1 MSRSILRVAAD
12 TGGTFTDVVAELI
25 TPDGARKCHEAKV
38 PSTPHDPSLAVAQ
51 GLKLMEEWAGVPA
64 AVLIHGTTVATNAML
79 EGRPRR
85 TALVLNAG
93 FEDLLLIGR
102 QNRRELYALQPK
114 NTPQLI
120 DTAFVVGVGGRLH
133 PDGTEETSLQTT
145 ALQGRFAQF
154 GAEPISWAVCL
165 LHSYANPG
173 HERAVRD
180 LILASRPQDVVSLS
194 CEVLPVFREVERA
207 STTVANAYVRPLMQH
222 YLQRL
227 SVLAERVEI
236 MGSSGGRIPVEMAA
250 QFPVHTAVS
259 GPAGGVVG
267 ATRAAIDAGMGAVVA
282 FDMGG
287 TSTDV
292 TVCNGELQLRYEG
305 FVGDFPLA
313 IPMLDIHTIGAG
325 GGSLIRVD
333 AGGALRV
340 GPWSAGADP
349 GPACYGKGSEPTVT
363 DAHAILGHL
372 PADILLG
379 GKHPIH
385 VERAWKAMGLVASAI
400 GTDVPDAARGAIR
413 IATEKMAQAIRRMTV
428 QRGLD
433 PRAMTLCAFGGAGG
447 LHVCALAE
455 LLGMK
460 RAFVPAR
467 AGLLSAVGMLVSRTV
482 QERSQTVLG
491 LAADQRRRLLGEML
505 HTVGGAVQKSNA
517 DGDLATVEIRA
528 ELRFRGQSFELS
540 VVPAEDDATTES
552 AFREE
557 HLRVFGY
564 VVDSPIDWVT
574 LRVRALGQ
582 ESPSLPVGTP
592 MLDDVVIGPA
602 VIRDPACTIWVAAGW
617 QASPEPSGGVVL
629 HRVEE
634 A

>member
-1 MSRSILRVAAD
+1 MSRPILRVAAD

-25 TPDGARKCHEAKV
+25 RPDGTRQCHEAKV
-38 PSTPHDPSLAVAQ
+38 PSTPHDPSRAVAE
-51 GLKLMEEWAGVPA
+51 GLRLMEAWAGVPA
-64 AVLIHGTTVATNAML
+64 AMLIHGTTVATNAML

-114 NTPQLI
+114 NTPQLM
-120 DTAFVVGVGGRLH
+120 DAAFVFGVEGRLH
-133 PDGTEETSLQTT
+133 PDGTEETPLQST
-145 ALQGRFAQF
+145 ALQNRFDDF
-154 GAEPISWAVCL
+154 GSEPLSWAVCL
-165 LHSYANPG
+165 LHSYANPS
-173 HERAVRD
+173 HEHGVRD
-180 LILASRPQDVVSLS
+180 LILARRPQDIVSLS

-207 STTVANAYVRPLMQH
+207 STTVANAYVRPLMQQ
-222 YLQRL
+222 YLQQL
-227 SVLAERVEI
+227 AALAERVEI

-250 QFPVHTAVS
+250 QYPVHTAVS

-267 ATRAAIDAGMGAVVA
+267 ATRAAIDAGIGAVVA

-292 TVCNGELQLRYEG
+292 TVCSGELQLRHEG

-349 GPACYGKGSEPTVT
+349 GPACYGKGTEPTVT

-379 GKHPIH
+379 GKHPID
-385 VERAWKAMGLVASAI
+385 VERAWKAMEPIAAAI
-400 GTDVPDAARGAIR
+400 GSDVPDAARGAIR

-433 PRAMTLCAFGGAGG
+433 PRSMTLCAFGGAGG

-460 RAFVPAR
+460 RAFIPAR

-491 LAADQRRRLLGEML
+491 LSAAHRHRLMHEMIQA
-505 HTVGGAVQKSNA
+505 VGGAEQKSCV
-517 DGDLATVEIRA
+517 GGSLATIEIRA

-540 VVPAEDDATTES
+540 VVPAEDDANTES

-582 ESPSLPVGTP
+582 ESPSMPVGKP
-592 MLDDVVIGPA
+592 MLNDVVHGPA
-602 VIRDPACTIWVAAGW
+602 VIRDPACTLWVAAGW
-617 QASPEPSGGVVL
+617 QALPEPTGGVVL
-629 HRVEE
+629 HRVETI
-634 A
+634 

>member
-1 MSRSILRVAAD
+1 
-12 TGGTFTDVVAELI
+12 
-25 TPDGARKCHEAKV
+25 
-38 PSTPHDPSLAVAQ
+38 
-51 GLKLMEEWAGVPA
+51 
-64 AVLIHGTTVATNAML
+64 
-79 EGRPRR
+79 
-85 TALVLNAG
+85 
-93 FEDLLLIGR
+93 
-102 QNRRELYALQPK
+102 
-114 NTPQLI
+114 
-120 DTAFVVGVGGRLH
+120 
-133 PDGTEETSLQTT
+133 
-145 ALQGRFAQF
+145 
-154 GAEPISWAVCL
+154 
-165 LHSYANPG
+165 
-173 HERAVRD
+173 
-180 LILASRPQDVVSLS
+180 
-194 CEVLPVFREVERA
+194 
-207 STTVANAYVRPLMQH
+207 
-222 YLQRL
+222 
-227 SVLAERVEI
+227 
-236 MGSSGGRIPVEMAA
+236 MAA
-250 QFPVHTAVS
+250 QYPVHTAVS

-267 ATRAAIDAGMGAVVA
+267 ATRAAIDAGIGAVVA

-292 TVCNGELQLRYEG
+292 TVCSGELQLRHEG

-349 GPACYGKGSEPTVT
+349 GPACYGKGTEPTVT

-379 GKHPIH
+379 GKHPID
-385 VERAWKAMGLVASAI
+385 VERAWKAMEPIAAAI
-400 GTDVPDAARGAIR
+400 GSDVPDAARGAIR

-433 PRAMTLCAFGGAGG
+433 PRSMTLCAFGGAGG

-460 RAFVPAR
+460 RAFIPAR

-491 LAADQRRRLLGEML
+491 LSAAHRHRLMHEMIQA
-505 HTVGGAVQKSNA
+505 VGGAEQKSCV
-517 DGDLATVEIRA
+517 GGSLATIEIRA

-540 VVPAEDDATTES
+540 VVPAEDDANTES

-582 ESPSLPVGTP
+582 ESPSMPVGKP
-592 MLDDVVIGPA
+592 MLNDVVHGPA
-602 VIRDPACTIWVAAGW
+602 VIRDPACTLWVAAGW
-617 QASPEPSGGVVL
+617 QALPEPTGGVVL
-629 HRVEE
+629 HRVET

>member
-1 MSRSILRVAAD
+1 VSRPILRVAAD

-25 TPDGARKCHEAKV
+25 RPDGTRQSHEAKV
-38 PSTPHDPSLAVAQ
+38 PSTPHDPSRAVAE
-51 GLKLMEEWAGVPA
+51 GLRLMEAWAGVPA

-114 NTPQLI
+114 NTPQLM
-120 DTAFVVGVGGRLH
+120 DAAFVVGVEGRLH
-133 PDGTEETSLQTT
+133 PDGTEETPLQTT
-145 ALQGRFAQF
+145 ALQNRFDEF
-154 GAEPISWAVCL
+154 GSEPLSWAVCL

-173 HERAVRD
+173 HEHGVRD
-180 LILASRPQDVVSLS
+180 LILARRPQDIVSLS

-222 YLQRL
+222 YLKQL
-227 SVLAERVEI
+227 AVLAEHVEI

-250 QFPVHTAVS
+250 QYPVHTAVS

-267 ATRAAIDAGMGAVVA
+267 ATRAAIDAGIGAVVA

-292 TVCNGELQLRYEG
+292 TVCNGELQLRHDG

-333 AGGALRV
+333 VGGALRV

-349 GPACYGKGSEPTVT
+349 GPACYGKGTEPTVT

-379 GKHPIH
+379 GKHPID
-385 VERAWKAMGLVASAI
+385 VERAWKAMEPVAAAI
-400 GTDVPDAARGAIR
+400 GSEVPDAARGAIR

-428 QRGLD
+428 QRGVD
-433 PRAMTLCAFGGAGG
+433 PRTMTLCAFGGAGG

-460 RAFVPAR
+460 RALIPAR

-491 LAADQRRRLLGEML
+491 LSAAHRHRLLSEMIQA
-505 HTVGGAVQKSNA
+505 VGGAEQKSHV
-517 DGDLATVEIRA
+517 GGSLAAIEIRA

-540 VVPAEDDATTES
+540 VVPAEDDANTES
-552 AFREE
+552 TFRAE

-582 ESPSLPVGTP
+582 ESPSLPVGKP
-592 MLDDVVIGPA
+592 MLNDVVHGPA
-602 VIRDPACTIWVAAGW
+602 VIRDPACTLWVAAGW
-617 QASPEPSGGVVL
+617 QALPEPTGGVLL
-629 HRVEE
+629 HRVETI
-634 A
+634 

>member
-1 MSRSILRVAAD
+1 MSRPILRVAAD

-25 TPDGARKCHEAKV
+25 RPDGTRQCHEAKV
-38 PSTPHDPSLAVAQ
+38 PSTPHDPSRAVAE
-51 GLKLMEEWAGVPA
+51 GLRIMEAWAGVPA

-114 NTPQLI
+114 NTPQLM
-120 DTAFVVGVGGRLH
+120 DAAFVFGVEGRLH
-133 PDGTEETSLQTT
+133 PDGTEETPLQTT
-145 ALQGRFAQF
+145 ALQNRFDDF
-154 GAEPISWAVCL
+154 GAEPLSWAVCL
-165 LHSYANPG
+165 LHSYANPS
-173 HERAVRD
+173 HEHGIRD
-180 LILASRPQDVVSLS
+180 LILARRPQDIVSLS

-207 STTVANAYVRPLMQH
+207 STTVANAYVRPLMQQ
-222 YLQRL
+222 YLQQL
-227 SVLAERVEI
+227 AALAERVEI

-250 QFPVHTAVS
+250 QYPVHTAVS

-267 ATRAAIDAGMGAVVA
+267 ATRAAIDAGIGAVVA

-292 TVCNGELQLRYEG
+292 TVCSGELQLRHEG

-349 GPACYGKGSEPTVT
+349 GPACYGKGTEPTVT

-379 GKHPIH
+379 GKHPID
-385 VERAWKAMGLVASAI
+385 VERAWKAMEPIAAAI
-400 GTDVPDAARGAIR
+400 GSDVPDAARGAIR

-433 PRAMTLCAFGGAGG
+433 PRSMTLCAFGGAGG

-460 RAFVPAR
+460 RAFIPAR

-491 LAADQRRRLLGEML
+491 LSAAHRHRLMHEMIQA
-505 HTVGGAVQKSNA
+505 VGGAEQKSCV
-517 DGDLATVEIRA
+517 GGSLATIEIRA

-540 VVPAEDDATTES
+540 VVPAEDDANTES

-582 ESPSLPVGTP
+582 ESPSMPVGKP
-592 MLDDVVIGPA
+592 MLNDVVHGPA
-602 VIRDPACTIWVAAGW
+602 VIRDPACTVWVAAGW
-617 QASPEPSGGVVL
+617 QALPEPSGGVVL
-629 HRVEE
+629 HRVET

>member
-1 MSRSILRVAAD
+1 MSRPILRVAAD

-25 TPDGARKCHEAKV
+25 RPDGTRQCHEAKV
-38 PSTPHDPSLAVAQ
+38 PSTPHDPSRAVAE
-51 GLKLMEEWAGVPA
+51 GLRLMEAWAGVPA

-114 NTPQLI
+114 NTPQLM
-120 DTAFVVGVGGRLH
+120 DAAFVFGVEGRLH
-133 PDGTEETSLQTT
+133 PDGTEETPLQST
-145 ALQGRFAQF
+145 ALQNRFDDF
-154 GAEPISWAVCL
+154 GSEPVSWAVCL
-165 LHSYANPG
+165 LHSYANPS
-173 HERAVRD
+173 HEHGVRD
-180 LILASRPQDVVSLS
+180 LILARRPQDIVSLS

-207 STTVANAYVRPLMQH
+207 STTVANAYVRPLMQQ
-222 YLQRL
+222 YLQQL
-227 SVLAERVEI
+227 AALAERVEI

-250 QFPVHTAVS
+250 QYPVHTAVS

-267 ATRAAIDAGMGAVVA
+267 ATRAAIDAGIGAVVA

-292 TVCNGELQLRYEG
+292 TVCSGELQLRHEG

-349 GPACYGKGSEPTVT
+349 GPACYGKGTEPTVT

-379 GKHPIH
+379 GKHPID
-385 VERAWKAMGLVASAI
+385 VERAWKAMEPIAAAI
-400 GTDVPDAARGAIR
+400 GSDVPDAARGAIR

-433 PRAMTLCAFGGAGG
+433 PRSMTLCAFGGAGG

-460 RAFVPAR
+460 RAFIPAR

-491 LAADQRRRLLGEML
+491 LSAAHRHRLMHEMIQA
-505 HTVGGAVQKSNA
+505 VGGAEQKSCV
-517 DGDLATVEIRA
+517 GGSLATIEIRA

-540 VVPAEDDATTES
+540 VVPAEDDANTES

-582 ESPSLPVGTP
+582 ESPSMPVGKP
-592 MLDDVVIGPA
+592 MLNDVVHGPA
-602 VIRDPACTIWVAAGW
+602 VIRDPACTLWVAAGW
-617 QASPEPSGGVVL
+617 QALPEPTGGVVL
-629 HRVEE
+629 HRVET

>member
-1 MSRSILRVAAD
+1 VSRPILRVAAD

-25 TPDGARKCHEAKV
+25 RPDGTRQCHEAKV
-38 PSTPHDPSLAVAQ
+38 PSTPHDPSRAVAE
-51 GLKLMEEWAGVPA
+51 GLRLMEAWAGVPA

-114 NTPQLI
+114 NTPQLM
-120 DTAFVVGVGGRLH
+120 DAAFVFGVEGRLH
-133 PDGTEETSLQTT
+133 PDGTEETPLQST
-145 ALQGRFAQF
+145 ALQNRFDDF
-154 GAEPISWAVCL
+154 GSEPVSWAVCL
-165 LHSYANPG
+165 LHSYANPS
-173 HERAVRD
+173 HEHGVRD
-180 LILASRPQDVVSLS
+180 LILARRPQDIVSLS

-207 STTVANAYVRPLMQH
+207 STTVANAYVRPLMQQ
-222 YLQRL
+222 YLQQL
-227 SVLAERVEI
+227 AALAERVEI

-250 QFPVHTAVS
+250 QYPVHTAVS

-267 ATRAAIDAGMGAVVA
+267 ATRAAIDAGIGAVVA

-292 TVCNGELQLRYEG
+292 TVCSGELQLRHEG

-349 GPACYGKGSEPTVT
+349 GPACYGKGTEPTVT

-379 GKHPIH
+379 GKHPID
-385 VERAWKAMGLVASAI
+385 VERAWKAMEPIAAAI
-400 GTDVPDAARGAIR
+400 GSDVPDAARGAIR

-433 PRAMTLCAFGGAGG
+433 PRSMTLCAFGGAGG

-460 RAFVPAR
+460 RAFIPAR

-491 LAADQRRRLLGEML
+491 LSAAHRHRLMHEMIQA
-505 HTVGGAVQKSNA
+505 VGGAEQKSCV
-517 DGDLATVEIRA
+517 GGSLATIEIRA

-540 VVPAEDDATTES
+540 VVPAEDDANTES

-582 ESPSLPVGTP
+582 ESPSMPVGKP
-592 MLDDVVIGPA
+592 MLNDVVHGPA
-602 VIRDPACTIWVAAGW
+602 VIRDPACTLWVAAGW
-617 QASPEPSGGVVL
+617 QALPEPTGGVVL
-629 HRVEE
+629 HRVET

>member
-1 MSRSILRVAAD
+1 MPRSILRVAAD

-25 TPDGARKCHEAKV
+25 TPDGTRQCHEAKV
-38 PSTPHDPSLAVAQ
+38 PSTPHDPSRAVAE
-51 GLKLMEEWAGVPA
+51 GLRLMEAWAGVPA

-114 NTPQLI
+114 NTPQLM
-120 DTAFVVGVGGRLH
+120 DTAFVFGVEGRLH
-133 PDGTEETSLQTT
+133 PDGTEETPLQTT
-145 ALQGRFAQF
+145 ALQNRFDDF
-154 GAEPISWAVCL
+154 GPEPLSWAVCL

-173 HERAVRD
+173 HEHGIRD
-180 LILASRPQDVVSLS
+180 LILARRPQDIVSLS

-207 STTVANAYVRPLMQH
+207 STTVANAYVRPLMQQ
-222 YLQRL
+222 YLQQL
-227 SVLAERVEI
+227 AALAEHVEI

-250 QFPVHTAVS
+250 QYPVHTAVS

-267 ATRAAIDAGMGAVVA
+267 ATRAAIDAGIGAVVA

-292 TVCNGELQLRYEG
+292 TVCSGELQLRHEG

-349 GPACYGKGSEPTVT
+349 GPACYGKGTEPTVT

-379 GKHPIH
+379 GKHPID
-385 VERAWKAMGLVASAI
+385 VERAWKAMEPIASAI
-400 GTDVPDAARGAIR
+400 GSDVPDAARGAIR

-433 PRAMTLCAFGGAGG
+433 PRSMTLCAFGGAGG

-460 RAFVPAR
+460 RAFIPAR

-491 LAADQRRRLLGEML
+491 LSAAHRHRLLNEMIQA
-505 HTVGGAVQKSNA
+505 VGGAEQKSSF
-517 DGDLATVEIRA
+517 GGSLATIEIRA

-540 VVPAEDDATTES
+540 VVPAEDDANTES

-582 ESPSLPVGTP
+582 ESPSMPVGKP
-592 MLDDVVIGPA
+592 MLNDVVHGPA
-602 VIRDPACTIWVAAGW
+602 VIRDPACTVWVAAGW
-617 QASPEPSGGVVL
+617 QALPEPTGGVVL
-629 HRVEE
+629 HRVETI
-634 A
+634 

>member
-1 MSRSILRVAAD
+1 VSRPILRVAAD
-12 TGGTFTDVVAELI
+12 TGGTFTDVVGELV
-25 TPDGARKCHEAKV
+25 DSSGSRRCFEAKV
-38 PSTPHDPSLAVAQ
+38 PSTPHDPSLAVAE
-51 GLKLMEEWAGVPA
+51 GLRIMEEWAGVPA
-64 AVLIHGTTVATNAML
+64 DILIHGTTVATNAML
-79 EGRPRR
+79 EGRPRS

-93 FEDLLLIGR
+93 FEDLLRIGR
-102 QNRRELYALQPK
+102 QNRRQLYALQPK
-114 NTPQLI
+114 NAPQLI
-120 DTAFVVGVGGRLH
+120 AIQDVVGVEGRLCA
-133 PDGTEETSLQTT
+133 DGSQETPLQLQ
-145 ALQGRFAQF
+145 ALQRRLEQLD
-154 GAEPISWAVCL
+154 EPPVSWAVCL
-165 LHSYANPG
+165 LHSYANPA
-173 HERAVRD
+173 HEHAVRD
-180 LILASRPQDVVSLS
+180 LIAASRPQDNVSLS

-227 SVLAERVEI
+227 ATLAHRVEI

-250 QFPVHTAVS
+250 EFPVHTAVS

-292 TVCNGELQLRYEG
+292 TVCNGDLQLRYEG
-305 FVGDFPLA
+305 IVGDFPLS

-349 GPACYGKGSEPTVT
+349 GPACYGRGTEPTVT
-363 DAHAILGHL
+363 DAHAVLGHL
-372 PADILLG
+372 PPDILLG
-379 GKHPIH
+379 GKHP
-385 VERAWKAMGLVASAI
+385 VYVDRAWKAMEPVAAAI
-400 GTDVPDAARGAIR
+400 GTDIPAAAAGALR
-413 IATEKMAQAIRRMTV
+413 IATEKMAQAIRSMTV

-433 PRAMTLCAFGGAGG
+433 PRTMTLCAFGGAGG
-447 LHVCALAE
+447 LHVCALAD

-491 LAADQRRRLLGEML
+491 LPSAQRRQVLRTML
-505 HTVGGAVQKSNA
+505 DAVQGAGPDKTAEHVSPT
-517 DGDLATVEIRA
+517 LEIRA

-540 VVPAEDDATTES
+540 VTPAADDATTE
-552 AFREE
+552 AVFREE

-564 VVDSPIDWVT
+564 VVDSPVDWVT

-582 ESPSLPVGTP
+582 ESPSLPPCTP
-592 MLDDVVIGPA
+592 MLRDAVQGPC
-602 VIRDPACTIWVAAGW
+602 VIRDPACTVWVAPGWCALPERAG
-617 QASPEPSGGVVL
+617 GIVL
-629 HRVEE
+629 QRMEGL
-634 A
+634 